1 VHRRQ
6 DVPVHREGRG
16 WMKDESAS
24 PDVALEALRQAVAT
38 GRRPPLPPAVPG
50 LDDLVD
56 ELVEVSRFT
65 LALAQGDLD
74 HHLEHRGMMAGSL
87 KALQAALRHLTWQT
101 QRVAAGDFSQRV
113 DFMGDFSEA
122 FNSMVVAL
130 QEANDRLELLATTDT
145 LTGAYSRRK
154 FNELV
159 SGEVERARRYGHSLS
174 LFILDIDHFKLVND
188 THGHDAGDI
197 VLRELADI
205 IRAETRSADALARW
219 GGEEFV
225 VLAPGVGDR
234 GCAELAERVR
244 TAVAAHAFSGVG
256 RVTAS
261 LGVAEYARGDT
272 PDMLFARADRALY
285 DAKEGGRD
293 RVEVAS

>member
-1 VHRRQ
+1 
-6 DVPVHREGRG
+6 
-16 WMKDESAS
+16 MKDESAS